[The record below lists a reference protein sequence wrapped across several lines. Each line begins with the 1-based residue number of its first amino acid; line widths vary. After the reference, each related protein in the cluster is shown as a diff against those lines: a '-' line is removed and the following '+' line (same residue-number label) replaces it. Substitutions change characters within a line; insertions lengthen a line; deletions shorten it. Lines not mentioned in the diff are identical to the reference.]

1 MLHDFHTSIQCLCC
15 RLLVYLNVLITFSVN
30 FVEAEKQ
37 FLFLIPFF
45 CSERDNLD
53 RRIVELEKA
62 CTVYKTELEARS
74 NQMEAVRS
82 QVRHSKLLFQ
92 RLQKFLLLKL

>member
-1 MLHDFHTSIQCLCC
+1 MVPVSSVQVFGIYQRADNIFGK
-15 RLLVYLNVLITFSVN
+15 FSESWGKFFVFN
-30 FVEAEKQ
+30 FFV
-37 FLFLIPFF
+37 

-74 NQMEAVRS
+74 NQVEAVRS
-82 QVRHSKLLFQ
+82 QVIHSKLLF
-92 RLQKFLLLKL
+92 